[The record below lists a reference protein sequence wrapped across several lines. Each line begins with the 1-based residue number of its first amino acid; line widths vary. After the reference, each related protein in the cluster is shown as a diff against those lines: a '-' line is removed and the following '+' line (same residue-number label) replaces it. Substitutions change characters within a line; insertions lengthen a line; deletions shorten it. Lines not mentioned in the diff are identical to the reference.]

1 MNGAFTFALLAAGA
15 AGVGDFFGGLATRRA
30 GAISVMFLLQC
41 VAIVALIP
49 TVALFPTT
57 SVGAPDLLWGAAA
70 GAAGSIGLALLY
82 HGLAF
87 GLMSSVAPVTAVTAA
102 AVPVIAGVLLGER
115 PSFQQALGV
124 GLAII
129 AIGLI
134 TRDPLPSESIARPTS
149 KQFATAVTAGVM
161 FGAFFVMIS
170 FADPASGAWPLLASR
185 IAGAA
190 LFVTVGVVTG
200 TSLWPVREAV
210 PIAMTA
216 GVLDVSATVLFLM
229 AVYSGPLALV
239 AVLASFYP
247 VGTVLLARIFLRE
260 RFPATRTVGFGCAI
274 LAVWL
279 IIMP

>member
-1 MNGAFTFALLAAGA
+1 MSGAFTLALLAAGA
-15 AGVGDFFGGLATRRA
+15 AGVGDFVGGLATRRA
-30 GAISVMFLLQC
+30 GAISVMFFLQC

-49 TVALFPTT
+49 TVALFPST

-70 GAAGSIGLALLY
+70 GVAGSIGLALLY

-102 AVPVIAGVLLGER
+102 AVPVVAGVLLGER
-115 PSFQQALGV
+115 PSLQQALGV

-134 TRDPLPSESIARPTS
+134 TRDPLPSGSTRTTS
-149 KQFATAVTAGVM
+149 KQFATAVTSGVM

-170 FADPASGAWPLLASR
+170 LAEPASGAWPLLASR
-185 IAGAA
+185 IAGAM
-190 LFVTVGVVTG
+190 LFVTVGVVTS
-200 TSLWPVREAV
+200 TKLWPVREAM

-216 GVLDVSATVLFLM
+216 GVLDVSATVLFLA

-247 VGTVLLARIFLRE
+247 ASTVLLARIFLRE
-260 RFPATRTVGFGCAI
+260 RFPATRTVGFGFATLAI
-274 LAVWL
+274 WL
-279 IIMP
+279 IVMP